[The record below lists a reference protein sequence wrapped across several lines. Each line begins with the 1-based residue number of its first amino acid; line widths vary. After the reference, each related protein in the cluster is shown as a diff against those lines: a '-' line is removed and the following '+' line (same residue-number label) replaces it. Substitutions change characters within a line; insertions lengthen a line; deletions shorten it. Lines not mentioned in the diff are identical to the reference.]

1 MKIKNLEILDFFE
14 MSISK
19 GERWLVSEE
28 TLLNQKP

>member
-14 MSISK
+14 MDIFK

-28 TLLNQKP
+28 TLLNKEP